1 MPRRGENIFKRKDGR
16 WEGRYKVQRI
26 GEGKTF
32 YRSVYA
38 HSYNDVKQKLAEK
51 KAETAQPQKVYMN
64 PILFE
69 TLAEQWLNS
78 VSISA
83 KESTIV
89 KYRNLLDKHIIN
101 RFGNM
106 EVTNIT
112 TLDIDIF
119 VQQKLSS
126 GRLDGK
132 GGLSAKSVA
141 DIVSVMKEVLRYGKK
156 NGMDILC
163 QSITV
168 PSKKEKPV
176 LPVYGNENRE
186 KLEKYL
192 IQSTDLRDMGIL
204 ICMYTG
210 LRIGEICALRWEN
223 INLSEG
229 IIRVYFTMQRV
240 QDMSANAEHK
250 TKIVVTA
257 PKSQSSVREIPIPE
271 FLVSVLKNVEAA
283 DPNAYFLTGKAGAYI
298 EPRNY
303 QYYYKKLLESN
314 SIPYL
319 NFHSLRHTFA
329 TRCIEAGVDAKTLSD
344 ILGHS
349 KVNIT
354 LDRYVHVTMD
364 MKRSGIKKLM
374 TPSFY

>member
-51 KAETAQPQKVYMN
+51 KAETAQPQKVHMN

-69 TLAEQWLNS
+69 TLSEQWLNS

-89 KYRNLLDKHIIN
+89 KYRNLLDNHIIN
-101 RFGNM
+101 KFGNM

-112 TLDIDIF
+112 ALDIDIF
-119 VQQKLSS
+119 IQQKLSC

-192 IQSTDLRDMGIL
+192 IQSTDLRDIGIL
-204 ICMYTG
+204 VCMYTG

-240 QDMSANAEHK
+240 QDMSEDAEHK
-250 TKIVVTA
+250 TKIVVTT
-257 PKSQSSVREIPIPE
+257 PKSQSSMREIPIPE
-271 FLVSVLKNVEAA
+271 FLTTLLKNIEVD
-283 DPNAYFLTGKAGAYI
+283 DPSAYFLTGKAGVYI

-364 MKRSGIKKLM
+364 MKRNGIKKLA